1 MKIKFILF
9 LFFANII
16 AAMEIHISVENQELS
31 LINNERVIKTYKI
44 STKQIFFVVN
54 ELLKNQNNLSK
65 LIKKNRKIKWSRKY
79 NTIKDINKFYK
90 INIKISKKEFLRK
103 IHATN
108 TSQFK
113 PFIILHGHRFLLG

>member
-1 MKIKFILF
+1 MNEKIDYGKILDVRKFKI
-9 LFFANII
+9 NNKD
-16 AAMEIHISVENQELS
+16 SVEKILH
-31 LINNERVIKTYKI
+31 KTYKI

-79 NTIKDINKFYK
+79 NTIKDLNKFYK